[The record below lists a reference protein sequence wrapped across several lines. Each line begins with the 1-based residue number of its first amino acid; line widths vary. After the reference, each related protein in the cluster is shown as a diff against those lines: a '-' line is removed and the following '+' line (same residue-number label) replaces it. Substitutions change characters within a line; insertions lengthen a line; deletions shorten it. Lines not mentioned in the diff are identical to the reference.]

1 MLHFQ
6 TGLRARMSETT
17 EGVYPMGT
25 ELAVI
30 EPIRPPDVQR
40 PAKLTMLPPW
50 VQQRC
55 DSLKRASQPD
65 KQGIYREVPI
75 LPPGLI
81 LDLNQKLLVEQHVAA
96 LDDVLKMTP
105 AEDTA
110 NGVSTLTTVT
120 KMTMALP
127 SKETG
132 DMGGDAKGEAYMA
145 ALEDVPSWAVQEAMR
160 RWYRAE
166 CGEKYDYIW
175 QPGPSTLRAIAMTE
189 TYRVMA
195 VRRKLNELLLAEP
208 IREFTPEQEAAMKK
222 KIEEYLKRSA
232 VALLAATVEE
242 SK

>member
-1 MLHFQ
+1 
-6 TGLRARMSETT
+6 
-17 EGVYPMGT
+17 MGT
-25 ELAVI
+25 ELTVV
-30 EPIRPPDVQR
+30 EPIRPPDARQ
-40 PAKLTMLPPW
+40 PAKLTTLPPW

-75 LPPGLI
+75 MPKGLI
-81 LDLNQKLLVEQHVAA
+81 LDLNQKHLVEQHVAA

-105 AEDTA
+105 AEDTTH
-110 NGVSTLTTVT
+110 GVSTLTTVT

-127 SKETG
+127 SKEAG
-132 DMGGDAKGEAYMA
+132 DMAGDAKGEAYMA

-160 RWYRAE
+160 RWYRGE
-166 CGEKYDYIW
+166 CGEKYDYVW
-175 QPGPSTLRAIAMTE
+175 QPGPSTLRTISMTE

-208 IREFTPEQEAAMKK
+208 IREFTPEQEAAMRK
-222 KIEEYLKRSA
+222 KIAEYQNRSA

-242 SK
+242 QR